1 MLLVAR
7 LGDFE
12 VVRGRNLDA
21 GKNPVDAVGLL
32 LVTICFFCQPMRNVL
47 TLDEFVNQHWVEVF
61 GTDVGRALETF
72 HAGKSLCISLLIGNP
87 TIYAIKHPFLDILG
101 GNLAYISMG

>member
-1 MLLVAR
+1 MKVNVAAGKESAAGMLLVAR

-47 TLDEFVNQHWVEVF
+47 TLDEFVMVRVC
-61 GTDVGRALETF
+61 VCVPR
-72 HAGKSLCISLLIGNP
+72 I
-87 TIYAIKHPFLDILG
+87 
-101 GNLAYISMG
+101 AYGFK